1 MVELS
6 LSFAF
11 GSILGC
17 SSMTFSE
24 FAEMYANKCAAA
36 ADWLTEGPT
45 DREGLGWLSLP
56 DADMKLI
63 KEAGRRLRGY
73 DNIIH
78 VGIGG
83 SALGN
88 LMLNQALFGDFFNG
102 IVTTDH
108 FFHYLSLTGIQH
120 VALRKVVEP
129 LCRFLGLAVLFRRE
143 IFYLFV
149 IFVCGVTAHLL
160 VCGKKRLP
168 LPAQLLCCSRL
179 SSVCRRFQAVLLL
192 VLQRCN

>member
-36 ADWLTEGPT
+36 ADWLSEGPA

-102 IVTTDH
+102 
-108 FFHYLSLTGIQH
+108 
-120 VALRKVVEP
+120 
-129 LCRFLGLAVLFRRE
+129 RE
-143 IFYLFV
+143 SYPNFYLADNPDPSKTKAIWEKAKNGRTAIV
-149 IFVCGVTAHLL
+149 GVSNSGTTAETMSHY
-160 VCGKKRLP
+160 
-168 LPAQLLCCSRL
+168 
-179 SSVCRRFQAVLLL
+179 
-192 VLQRCN
+192 